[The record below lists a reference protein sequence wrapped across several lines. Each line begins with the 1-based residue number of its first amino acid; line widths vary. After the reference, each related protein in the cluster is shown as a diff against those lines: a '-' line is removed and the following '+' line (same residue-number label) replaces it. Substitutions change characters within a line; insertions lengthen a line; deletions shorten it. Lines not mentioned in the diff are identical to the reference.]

1 MTARASI
8 KRPTG
13 PLLQKPDHG
22 SSRPPLQ
29 RMMRLHAALKSHH
42 LPNCQTIAREL
53 EVSPKTIQRDIDFM
67 RDRLGLPIDYD
78 AKRFGFYYTEAVTG
92 FPSIEVSEGEIT
104 ALFVAQKALAQ
115 YKGTPFERPL
125 RSAFRK
131 ITDGLKDRVSFSWTD
146 LEDVISF
153 RSAGASPADLE
164 LFELVSKAVLRSV
177 EIEFEYRKL
186 KSNVYEAR
194 RVRPYHLGCLEN
206 QWYLFAED
214 LDRKQVRTFA
224 LPRMRK
230 GSLTTRGFRRP
241 ADFSISKILRGSFGV
256 FSAGKTHRIRLQFD
270 PYAARLVA
278 ERTWHESQRI
288 RSLPDGSIILQLELG
303 GLEEI
308 ERWIL
313 SWGKH
318 ARVLAPKELTARVR
332 DEARAIVNL
341 YENSREHAQRKCAA

>member
-1 MTARASI
+1 MTIDASI
-8 KRPTG
+8 KPRKLSG
-13 PLLQKPDHG
+13 LLQKNADRG
-22 SSRPPLQ
+22 FSRPPLE
-29 RMMRLHAALKSHH
+29 RMMRLHAALKARKF
-42 LPNCQTIAREL
+42 PNCQKIGAEL
-53 EVSPKTIQRDIDFM
+53 EVSAKTIQHDIDFM
-67 RDRLGLPIDYD
+67 RYRLGLPIEYHPQE
-78 AKRFGFYYTEAVTG
+78 FGFHYTEAVTD
-92 FPSIEVSEGEIT
+92 FPNIEVSEGEIT
-104 ALFVAQKALAQ
+104 ALLVAQKALSQ

-125 RSAFRK
+125 HSAFRK
-131 ITDGLKDRVSFSWTD
+131 LTDGLKDRVSFSWHD
-146 LEDVISF
+146 LEDAISF
-153 RSAGASPADLE
+153 RSAGASVSDLE
-164 LFELVSKAVLRSV
+164 MFETVSKAVLRCV
-177 EIEFEYRKL
+177 ELEFEYRKL
-186 KSNVYEAR
+186 KSSGYEAR

-230 GSLTTRGFRRP
+230 ASLTAKGFRRP

-256 FSAGKTHRIRLQFD
+256 FSSGKTHRIRLQFD

-313 SWGKH
+313 SWGSH
-318 ARVLAPKELTARVR
+318 ARVLEPAPLRAMIRDAAASIGEL
-332 DEARAIVNL
+332 
-341 YENSREHAQRKCAA
+341 YK

>member
-1 MTARASI
+1 MAANARTE
-8 KRPTG
+8 RRTG
-13 PLLQKPDHG
+13 PLLQKADHG
-22 SSRPPLQ
+22 FSRPPLQ

-42 LPNCQTIAREL
+42 FPNCQKIATEL
-53 EVSPKTIQRDIDFM
+53 EVSAKTIQRDIDFM
-67 RDRLGLPIDYD
+67 RDRLGLPIGYD
-78 AKRFGFYYTEAVTG
+78 PQRFGFYYTEAVTG

-125 RSAFRK
+125 HSAFRK

-164 LFELVSKAVLRSV
+164 LFEIVSKGVLRSV
-177 EIEFEYRKL
+177 ELNFEYRKL
-186 KSNVYEAR
+186 KSSGYESR

-214 LDRKQVRTFA
+214 LDRAQLRTFA

-230 GSLTTRGFRRP
+230 VSLTTKGFRRP
-241 ADFSISKILRGSFGV
+241 ADFSITKVLSGSFGV
-256 FSAGKTHRIRLQFD
+256 FSSGRKHRIRLRFD
-270 PYAARLVA
+270 PYAARLVS

-288 RSLPDGSIILQLELG
+288 RSLPDGSIKLQLELG

-313 SWGKH
+313 SWGSH
-318 ARVLAPKELTARVR
+318 VRVLEPRTLVDRIRKEA
-332 DEARAIVNL
+332 EGIAKL
-341 YENSREHAQRKCAA
+341 YRG